1 MGTSIP
7 NWKNEIQGATRP
19 SEVKEYK
26 LSPEELAK
34 IVGKPIPK
42 SHIKPLGFKT
52 KTEVP
57 KIKEAVKNMPKV
69 NKEEYLALRAQGVSR
84 KEAAKKLGTSK
95 QSLETYWFKQW
106 GIKNDA
112 GEEVEIARFKESR
125 RESKQEAPVAPPV
138 EQEEVKVKVETVQ
151 VPEPAQE
158 KKADPEPQKEPIPT
172 LPVQLTQE
180 QADALVLIMKHKP
193 ADEIVLRHSQTFIIT
208 RERWLGELDP
218 LNDLSMDEMIR
229 AIYFGYE
236 IARTPEELLLQE
248 FEQAEARYG
257 ADSAAIFRTGLQ
269 MAADIFGHKV
279 VGVNA

>member
-7 NWKNEIQGATRP
+7 KRSNEMKGTPP
-19 SEVKEYK
+19 SPVTIYT
-26 LSPEELAK
+26 LSPEELEK

-42 SHIKPLGFKT
+42 SHSKPLGFAT
-52 KTEVP
+52 KTDVP
-57 KIKEAVKNMPKV
+57 KIKKEVKDMPKV

-95 QSLETYWFKQW
+95 QSLETYWFGKW
-106 GIKNDA
+106 GIKSDA
-112 GEEVEIARFKESR
+112 AEEVEIARFKESR
-125 RESKQEAPVAPPV
+125 RESKQEAPAAP
-138 EQEEVKVKVETVQ
+138 
-151 VPEPAQE
+151 
-158 KKADPEPQKEPIPT
+158 PEPQVHVIEMQERTQPQMIDFEVTISGEPSRDEIPT
-172 LPVQLTQE
+172 LPVQITQE
-180 QADALVLIMKHKP
+180 QADALILIMKHKP

-229 AIYFGYE
+229 ALYFGYE
-236 IARTPEELLLQE
+236 IAKTPEELLLQE

-269 MAADIFGHKV
+269 LAAEIFGHKV